1 MRLGTVM
8 GRRKQDPKSV
18 ERTPS
23 PEKRSRPSRN
33 PLRRGS
39 LKNMQQ
45 IPSPNASM
53 TELPTTSPRR
63 QPPVERPLP
72 QSQSSQ
78 PSMEQR
84 RSDSELNGDTTESA
98 PPPDSS
104 LTNGTQP
111 THVPTAQHVSR
122 ARPPSTIPEE
132 VCYPV
137 KVVSHILIAS
147 G

>member
-39 LKNMQQ
+39 SKNMQQ

-63 QPPVERPLP
+63 QPPVERLS

-84 RSDSELNGDTTESA
+84 RSDSELIGDTIESA
-98 PPPDSS
+98 PPPDSL
-104 LTNGTQP
+104 LTNGIQTTQ
-111 THVPTAQHVSR
+111 VPTAQHVSK

-132 VCYPV
+132 VCCPLGV
-137 KVVSHILIAS
+137 LSHMLTTLD
-147 G
+147 

>member
-8 GRRKQDPKSV
+8 GRRKTNPKSN

-39 LKNMQQ
+39 SKNMQQ
-45 IPSPNASM
+45 IPSPDASM
-53 TELPTTSPRR
+53 TELPTSSPRR
-63 QPPVERPLP
+63 QTPVERPY

-84 RSDSELNGDTTESA
+84 RSESELNGDTIESA
-98 PPPDSS
+98 PPMDSS
-104 LTNGTQP
+104 LTNGIQAAQTS
-111 THVPTAQHVSR
+111 TTQHVGKT
-122 ARPPSTIPEE
+122 RPPSTIPEE
-132 VCYPV
+132 VCLLLEYV
-137 KVVSHILIAS
+137 TIMLTGV